1 MFKKTCW
8 VFLLCFCIST
18 LLAQRISTRTFPWK
32 KPPLQHLQGTSK
44 LPQINIS
51 RQLEKRVAQTYK
63 KAKQVQEQLPSNRY
77 VIMGEPI
84 KKITKTEEL
93 EPTELYPG
101 NEFLKNSAQTG
112 AYLVTRNNRLFIQE
126 MQRMK
131 KIWAQI
137 DENLPRLQEE
147 ALATKQPQNPINWLA
162 EIIPPQ
168 TTQLFIG
175 EAHGYSEI
183 HESVAQLMKNLRR
196 QSADR
201 EIILFTEFLPE
212 NFTWSTHS
220 KTTRIP
226 EIFHKYFP
234 IWEQALQENIKV
246 VGLELPAAVDDE
258 CTVHCFDR
266 KGVVMKQ
273 TVWATLEG
281 VRLRNEW
288 WQKTLAQ
295 YRAQHPQA
303 LFVVYAGADHVMYNR
318 PFTLA
323 NNPQERP
330 FVAIL
335 YPNKYRFYEATGRFT
350 GTLIAKPTKG
360 PLERIADLDLQQDIV
375 RWQSPDLP
383 AIAGFDVRIK
393 VPVTLE
399 DVDY

>member
-1 MFKKTCW
+1 M
-8 VFLLCFCIST
+8 
-18 LLAQRISTRTFPWK
+18 
-32 KPPLQHLQGTSK
+32 
-44 LPQINIS
+44 
-51 RQLEKRVAQTYK
+51 EKRVVQTYK

-84 KKITKTEEL
+84 KKITQTEEL

-101 NEFLKNSAQTG
+101 NDFLKSSAQTG
-112 AYLVTRNNRLFIQE
+112 AYLITRNNRLFIQE
-126 MQRMK
+126 IQRMK

-162 EIIPPQ
+162 EIIPSQ

-183 HESVAQLMKNLRR
+183 SDAVAQLMKNLRQ
-196 QSADR
+196 QSADT

-212 NFTWSTHS
+212 NFTWSTHP
-220 KTTRIP
+220 RIAYIP
-226 EIFHKYFP
+226 EIYHKYFP
-234 IWEQALQENIKV
+234 IWNQALQENIKV
-246 VGLELPAAVDDE
+246 IGLELSAAVDDE
-258 CTVHCFDR
+258 CTVHCLDR
-266 KGVVMKQ
+266 KGTIGEQ
-273 TVWATLEG
+273 SVWATLEG
-281 VRLRNEW
+281 VRLRNER

-295 YRAQHPQA
+295 YRAQYPQA

-323 NNPQERP
+323 NNPQECP

-335 YPNKYRFYEATGRFT
+335 YPNRYRFFEATGRVT
-350 GTLIAKPTKG
+350 GTLIAKPMKG
-360 PLERIADLDLQQDIV
+360 PLERIADLDLQQDII

-393 VPVTLE
+393 VPVQLE
-399 DVDY
+399 YIDY